1 LQKRKVPS
9 SSIVYT
15 AEANTHS
22 DDTLEAATNALQVS
36 DDDFHRLSYRH
47 GVTVDTPAPPPHDLR
62 YRNPAVLRPVSTPL
76 SQHYRDYRGIRA
88 IPNPIT
94 VQLSLSFSS
103 LPPSLWS
110 DTRRDCC
117 RRCTYSLL
125 WLLSSILLLFRSRY
139 TAAKYCDDRVC
150 LCVCVC
156 LSVYVCSLAKH
167 ERWPAAYTDVTTHN
181 CDVSSDE
188 VADTA
193 TVKLLHAVTLSHK

>member
-1 LQKRKVPS
+1 MIRWKRQRMPCRFPTTIFIACHTATVLPS
-9 SSIVYT
+9 TLLRRLRTTFGTEIPRYYGRFQPHYRSIT
-15 AEANTHS
+15 AIT
-22 DDTLEAATNALQVS
+22 AAFARSQ
-36 DDDFHRLSYRH
+36 
-47 GVTVDTPAPPPHDLR
+47 
-62 YRNPAVLRPVSTPL
+62 TPL
-76 SQHYRDYRGIRA
+76 PCSF
-88 IPNPIT
+88 
-94 VQLSLSFSS
+94 LSPPLS

-167 ERWPAAYTDVTTHN
+167 
-181 CDVSSDE
+181 
-188 VADTA
+188 
-193 TVKLLHAVTLSHK
+193 